1 MHIMTRGRRSE
12 ADAVCADEDNTAIDV
27 MYGRGPLGLRFT
39 TWIFIIIFGLTLL
52 KLLVASVTPIA
63 FDEALYWRYSKHLA
77 PGFMDHPFM
86 NPLMIRLGTT
96 LFGDTPL
103 GVRFMGVILSFPASW
118 AVWRATLSLFRRPAM
133 AATAALFF
141 NFTVV
146 MSIGPIF
153 ATSDEIVV
161 VTSCFLI
168 AGLAELQRSGRGA
181 WWLAIGVAFGLG
193 MCSKYTTIF
202 FAVSILA
209 WLAIVPAQRRWLIS
223 PWTWAG
229 GVIALAVFAP
239 VLVWNSQHQ
248 WASFVYQSGR
258 LTVYKWTAR
267 YIAEFIAALVI
278 LATPPIFILSC
289 IGLRPPRPGQADVS
303 ARVLLLALVA
313 PLVLYLLWHATHER
327 VQGNWPE
334 PVYPAMAIAAAYAAH
349 TSTKGRK
356 ALALT
361 VRWSCRT
368 APYFGLGLAALVYLE
383 ASTGFLPLGHH
394 DPRARVLGVGWK
406 DLGAQIDALRARAG
420 AKVILTTD
428 YTLASWTRFY
438 LPSSTPIEQIND
450 RMRWSNEPAPDA
462 RLFQGTAL
470 YICKNAC
477 SKLPALQARFRSV
490 QLLAVLQ
497 PNAPGRTDI
506 HYRVYQL
513 KDQVGR
519 LLDPP
524 SLINGADHAD

>member
-1 MHIMTRGRRSE
+1 MQVVT
-12 ADAVCADEDNTAIDV
+12 ADRQSVTTAALSRPDETSTGF
-27 MYGRGPLGLRFT
+27 MYGRGSFGLSFT
-39 TWIFIIIFGLTLL
+39 AWIFVLIFGLTIL
-52 KLLVASVTPIA
+52 KLIVAAITPIA

-118 AVWRATLSLFRRPAM
+118 AVWRAALSLFRRPAL

-141 NFTVV
+141 NLTLV
-146 MSIGPIF
+146 MSIGPIL

-161 VTSCFLI
+161 VTTCFLI
-168 AGLAELQRSGRGA
+168 LALAELQRSGRGA
-181 WWLAIGVAFGLG
+181 WWLVVGVAFGLG

-202 FAVSILA
+202 FALSILA
-209 WLAIVPAQRRWLIS
+209 WLIIVPAQRRWLAS

-229 GVIALAVFAP
+229 GAVALAVFAP
-239 VLVWNSQHQ
+239 VLVWNAEHQ

-258 LTVYKWTAR
+258 LTVYKWTGR
-267 YIAEFIAALVI
+267 YIAEFVAALII
-278 LATPPIFILSC
+278 LATPPIFVLGG
-289 IGLRPPRPGQADVS
+289 IGLKPPRPSQPDFS
-303 ARVLLLALVA
+303 ARVLLLALIA
-313 PLVLYLLWHATHER
+313 PLLLYLLWHATHER

-334 PVYPAMAIAAAYAAH
+334 PVFPAIAIAAAYAAH
-349 TSTKGRK
+349 TSTRAGRG
-356 ALALT
+356 LAST

-368 APYFGLGLAALVYLE
+368 APYVGLSLAALVYAE

-406 DLGAQIDALRARAG
+406 DLGAQIDTLRARVG
-420 AKVILTTD
+420 ARVILTTD

-450 RMRWSNEPAPDA
+450 RMRWSNEPAPDR

-470 YICKNAC
+470 YICKNTC
-477 SKLPALQARFRSV
+477 SKLPVLKARFRSV

-497 PNAPGRTDI
+497 PKAPGRTDV
-506 HYRVYQL
+506 HYRVFQL
-513 KDQVGR
+513 KDQIGR